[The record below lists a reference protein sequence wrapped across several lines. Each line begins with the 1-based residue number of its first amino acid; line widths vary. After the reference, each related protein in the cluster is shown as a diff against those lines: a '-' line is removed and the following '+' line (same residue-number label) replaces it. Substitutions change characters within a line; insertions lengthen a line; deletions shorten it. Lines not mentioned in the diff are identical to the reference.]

1 MKLLKAMTM
10 QERFGKLLDVKL
22 ICILALVVFF
32 MSGSAYAQE
41 PIRGTGQFI
50 EVDSHAD
57 KYLVGQSVAIS
68 GKFFDSDKKPLDGSI
83 ELTYFRI
90 QSDKELVFGDEE
102 QPSSLQS
109 KNGMFFETSYIPK
122 KSGLY
127 LVEARSDTGS
137 FDSAN
142 FNVVEFH
149 TTPQFAILIVSIA
162 ALIILLVILSS
173 IKTQN
178 EAIVAKI
185 HAGEKGIKKNITI
198 SAFRVARFSLITII
212 TFGMITFFI
221 FSDIEYGR
229 DAPIGIVL
237 HEFAE
242 EKEFDKPLKLDW
254 VLHIGGVSQENYLVG
269 LTIPIYVIIFG
280 VFGGYLRFFHYTAN
294 NWLKK
299 EMMEQLRDGKFKIV
313 PNTKIEILDREGK
326 KIPYSKDEEFDDI
339 MTDAGQGIIEE
350 TLGRVLTNRV
360 MGDLSLL
367 FIAPILAVM
376 MYFVLSQSGLDP
388 TENVWTFAVTSF
400 AAGLFTETLIKKLSD
415 MAKKDEL
422 TAPVKKKW

>member
-90 QSDKELVFGDEE
+90 QSDKERVFGDEE

-149 TTPQFAILIVSIA
+149 TTPQFAILVVSIA

-185 HAGEKGIKKNITI
+185 RDGEKGIKKNITI
-198 SAFRVARFSLITII
+198 SEFRVARFSLITII

-294 NWLKK
+294 KWLKK
-299 EMMEQLRDGKFKIV
+299 EMMEQLRDGKFKID
-313 PNTKIEILDREGK
+313 PETKE
-326 KIPYSKDEEFDDI
+326 KIPYPKEEEFDEI

-400 AAGLFTETLIKKLSD
+400 AAGLFTETVIKKLSD
-415 MAKKDEL
+415 MGKKDEL
-422 TAPVKKKW
+422 TAPVKKNGD